1 MKTIQQIK
9 ITSMLVVVLLFSLS
23 CSEEKKQEIKPP
35 ELKVYEVVA
44 TDIPITMDFVGQTY
58 GLFDISIRARVE
70 GFLEGIHFEEGSNVQ
85 KGKLLYTIDP
95 QPFEAKVTEQM
106 SRVAQAK
113 TSYVKAE
120 SDLNR
125 IRPLAEI
132 NAVSQSDLD
141 GAVAR
146 YEATIAEVK
155 AAEASLRSTRIELGY
170 TKIYSPIRGIIG
182 ITEAKVGE
190 FVGREPNPVVLN
202 GVSRVDTI
210 LVRFS
215 ITESQYL
222 TLVRLEDVQQ
232 EIETKDYREENLRL
246 ILADGSMHEY
256 PGGVDFADRSIN
268 PNTGALLLQASFP
281 NPKRILK
288 PGQFAKVRAL
298 FQPKKDGI
306 WIPQRCITE
315 LQGIFQVMVVKEDNT
330 LELRTVETGPKIG
343 NMWTITSGL
352 KAGEKIILEG
362 LQLARPGMTINPV
375 VTDFEIIR
383 EDI

>member
-1 MKTIQQIK
+1 M
-9 ITSMLVVVLLFSLS
+9 VVSFTFFLS
-23 CSEEKKQEIKPP
+23 CSEEKKQESKPP
-35 ELKVYEVVA
+35 ELKVFEITA
-44 TDIPITMDFVGQTY
+44 TDIPIHMDFVGQTY

-70 GFLEGIHFEEGSNVQ
+70 GFLEGIHFEEGSTVE

-95 QPFEAKVTEQM
+95 QPFQAKVAEQM

-113 TSYVKAE
+113 TSHVKAE

-146 YEATIAEVK
+146 FEAAIAEVE
-155 AAEASLRSTRIELGY
+155 AAEASLRSSRIELGY
-170 TKIYSPIRGIIG
+170 TKIYSPIKGIVG

-202 GVSRVDTI
+202 GVSRIDTI

-222 TLVRLEDVQQ
+222 RLMRYIKLLEVKRD
-232 EIETKDYREENLRL
+232 NLSL
-246 ILADGSMHEY
+246 ILADESVHKY
-256 PGGVDFADRSIN
+256 PGNIDFADRSIN

-281 NPKRILK
+281 NPERIVR
-288 PGQFAKVRAL
+288 PGQFALLRAL
-298 FQPKKDGI
+298 IHTQKDGI
-306 WIPQRCITE
+306 WVPQKCIIE
-315 LQGIFQVMVVKEDNT
+315 LQGIHQVMVVKSDNT
-330 LELRTVETGPKIG
+330 IELRTIETGPKIG
-343 NMWTITSGL
+343 NMWTIASGL
-352 KAGEKIILEG
+352 EAGEIIVLEG

-375 VTDFEIIR
+375 VSEFRILK